1 MILVFGSTGT
11 VGGEVT
17 RQLIAAGQKP
27 RLLVRDP
34 VKAKKFEGK
43 AEIIKG
49 DIGDAK
55 ILAEALKG
63 ADKVFLATAGV
74 DGPELEARIIDAA
87 KSAGVKHVVKL
98 SLMGAESEAVAFGRW
113 HRQSEKKLE
122 ASGLKWTFLRSGH
135 FMSNALL
142 WADDIKGQGTI
153 NLPAGEG
160 KSAVIDPSDIAAV
173 AVKALTSSGHDSKA
187 YTLTGPQALSTA
199 EQASTLSTIAG
210 KKINYVDVAPEDA
223 RASMLKTG
231 MPKAYVDG
239 LMEAYALIRNDQTS
253 TVTNTVEEVT
263 GHRPIPF
270 ESWVKKNAGAFK

>member
-153 NLPAGEG
+153 NLPAGVHPHG
-160 KSAVIDPSDIAAV
+160 
-173 AVKALTSSGHDSKA
+173 SSGPEHSGAGVDALDHRRQKNQ
-187 YTLTGPQALSTA
+187 LRRCGPRRRS
-199 EQASTLSTIAG
+199 G
-210 KKINYVDVAPEDA
+210 FDVEDGHA
-223 RASMLKTG
+223 QGLRRRPHGGICPHQKRSDL
-231 MPKAYVDG
+231 DG
-239 LMEAYALIRNDQTS
+239 HKHGGR
-253 TVTNTVEEVT
+253 
-263 GHRPIPF
+263 GHGPPAHPI
-270 ESWVKKNAGAFK
+270 